1 MKITKKTLTRL
12 INEEI
17 QNLQNEMMHADKQE
31 APAKNT
37 PQQVLDGLLK
47 KYETMLDDTGG
58 YYNEKIITIAIEI
71 LRMHDEKDV
80 PAKIDNDIADEI
92 ENKLVEY
99 YSSGLIHGTQR
110 YEL

>member
-31 APAKNT
+31 APEKNT
-37 PQQVLDGLLK
+37 PQQVLNGLLK

-58 YYNEKIITIAIEI
+58 YHNEKIIDTAIEI
-71 LRMHDEKDV
+71 LRMHDEV
-80 PAKIDNDIADEI
+80 GEARIDNKIANEI
-92 ENKLVEY
+92 AKKLDDH